1 MTHVGVFWGSQGY
14 FLGTKAIS
22 PVINCWSV
30 FRHIFAVRLG
40 RPVWFDLGV
49 IRGVS
54 SLSWGRDPNGVGNS
68 NRITRSPLSD
78 RYTKTKSKQP
88 SWRKKRKLAPWRRRG
103 AEFPPTHPSLSL
115 SLSLSFSLP
124 LFLFPFLK
132 LGGSHVF
139 LCTSPLFFLPFRIDA
154 AEKAKNLSRATE
166 KKEEDNIGGNPR
178 CSIAN
183 LSRLPKRPTDRT
195 PPHRPEHADT
205 TPTGAKHT
213 QTLCLYSNETAHR
226 RLPSRFL

>member
-1 MTHVGVFWGSQGY
+1 ME
-14 FLGTKAIS
+14 LGTRIELRGALWAIVTQKQS
-22 PVINCWSV
+22 QNNRVE
-30 FRHIFAVRLG
+30 G
-40 RPVWFDLGV
+40 R
-49 IRGVS
+49 R
-54 SLSWGRDPNGVGNS
+54 GNS
-68 NRITRSPLSD
+68 HHDADVERNSHPR
-78 RYTKTKSKQP
+78 
-88 SWRKKRKLAPWRRRG
+88 
-103 AEFPPTHPSLSL
+103 THLSLSL